1 MNDCPQQVEIELDK
15 PEANEKQY
23 EDLFWG
29 ERSSG
34 SGFSF
39 LPLTIFNQGAKP
51 LTRMACS
58 RYGIIHAINAQNRMV
73 AEIDGMRWIEMN
85 PEVMWKNYLK
95 ENAKAEKEGATLQ
108 SSLQQMVDLRLITG
122 YTRLN
127 GEESMKNSLRAFRPI
142 YTGSKNC
149 NWSSVRDDKRYELG
163 TGYAHIFCILGFD
176 ESGWIAVNSYGPS
189 NGVFHIDYKYTSSL
203 FSCYALS
210 DSRDEHLF
218 S

>member
-1 MNDCPQQVEIELDK
+1 
-15 PEANEKQY
+15 
-23 EDLFWG
+23 
-29 ERSSG
+29 
-34 SGFSF
+34 
-39 LPLTIFNQGAKP
+39 
-51 LTRMACS
+51 MACS

-189 NGVFHIDYKYTSSL
+189 NGVFHIDYKYTNSL
-203 FSCYALS
+203 FSAYS
-210 DSRDEHLF
+210 IHDSRDEHLF